1 MKKLFI
7 PLAFLLMVCPNSY
20 AEGTQ
25 DEAISSLDTAQAFV
39 KQGNFNKAVEEINY
53 ALAKINELTAEGLLN
68 FIPDPPAGYT
78 LVSKN
83 SQGVDANAAMAIAGN
98 AGANA
103 QYSNEEGSTL
113 NLSIAIGG
121 MSGKMASLAALGSM
135 FAGLSQDSGAG
146 GQTKKI
152 RVQGY
157 TGTQMFDGN
166 ANSGTLTFQVSE
178 KTSVSI
184 DGTNIESPDILIMM
198 AKYIDLAG
206 LEKNY

>member
-7 PLAFLLMVCPNSY
+7 PLAMVLMICPNSY
-20 AEGTQ
+20 AEGIQ
-25 DEAISSLDTAQAFV
+25 DEAIESLATAQNFV
-39 KQGNFNKAVEEINY
+39 KKGNFNKAVDEINY
-53 ALAKINELTAEGLLN
+53 ALAKINELTAEGLLT
-68 FIPDPPAGYT
+68 FIPEPPKGYT

-83 SQGVDANAAMAIAGN
+83 SQGVDANAAIAGN

-103 QYSNEEGSTL
+103 QYSNESGSTL
-113 NLSIAIGG
+113 NLNIAIGG

-135 FAGLSQDSGAG
+135 FAGLSQESGV

-152 RVQGY
+152 RVHGY
-157 TGTQMFDGN
+157 TGTQMFDSN
-166 ANSGTLTFQVSE
+166 TKSGTLTFQVSE

-184 DGTNIESPDILIMM
+184 NGDNIESPEVLIMM
-198 AKYIDLAG
+198 SKHIDLAG